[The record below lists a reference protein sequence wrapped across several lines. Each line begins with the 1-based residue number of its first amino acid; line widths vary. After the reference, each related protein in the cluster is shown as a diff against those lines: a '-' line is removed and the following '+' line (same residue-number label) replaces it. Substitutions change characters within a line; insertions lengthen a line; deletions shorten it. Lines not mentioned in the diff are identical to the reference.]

1 MSTIYDEY
9 EENFKLVEYKAFVKY
24 NFSNDHSNTIF
35 NDINGTLKNEYNG
48 DHINTKLQEFR
59 TDIGTYQSE
68 LRTVG
73 QEFAQSKVRKLAY
86 TLLED
91 TNWIFANDIDIT
103 TISESSQVYITDI
116 LEKKNKIRDI
126 LIDDNNIDMIL
137 GDFPNESAH
146 VETEELKKGQIYYNN
161 KIDGIDNI
169 ILYEN
174 IFTEEDHIVT
184 VGEKRAVLTADTTT
198 YASAAEYAI
207 ARNPNTSE
215 TSDDR
220 IKFNENIIKGT
231 DAINTIKKINPYIYE
246 KIYNFSSSEVEK
258 LPTQEEWENVKDEWK
273 YKISEGFIA
282 QEIENIP
289 EIKDCVNTRYDGIKT
304 VKYDSVFVHLTSC
317 VKELINKV
325 ESLEKELALLK
336 NN

>member
-1 MSTIYDEY
+1 MSNIYDEY
-9 EENFKLVEYKAFVKY
+9 EENFKLVEYKAFVKV
-24 NFSNDHSNTIF
+24 NFSSHNDNTIF
-35 NDINGTLKNEYNG
+35 DDLNGTLKNEYNG
-48 DHINTKLQEFR
+48 DDIESKLQEFR
-59 TDIGTYQSE
+59 SSGSTYE
-68 LRTVG
+68 DEVRLVG
-73 QEFAQSKVRKLAY
+73 KEFAQSKVRKLAY

-103 TISESSQVYITDI
+103 TVSSQNYITQI
-116 LEKKNKIRDI
+116 LQKKNKIRDI
-126 LIDDNNIDMIL
+126 LINDNNIDMIL
-137 GDFPNESAH
+137 GNFMNYSGHTAG
-146 VETEELKKGQIYYNN
+146 ELKKGQIYYND
-161 KIDGIDNI
+161 KIDGNDNI

-174 IFTEEDHIVT
+174 IFTEEDHIVN
-184 VGEKRAVLTADTTT
+184 VGEKKGVLTADTIT
-198 YASAAEYAI
+198 YANATEYKN

-231 DAINTIKKINPYIYE
+231 DAINTIKKINPYVYE
-246 KIYNFSSSEVEK
+246 KIYNFSKSEVEK

-289 EIKDCVNTRYDGIKT
+289 EIKDCVNTRHDGIKT

-325 ESLEKELALLK
+325 ESLEKEIALLK

>member
-1 MSTIYDEY
+1 MSYYEN
-9 EENFKLVEYKAFVKY
+9 EENFKLVEYKAFVKF
-24 NFSNDHSNTIF
+24 NFSNHNEDTIF
-35 NDINGTLKNEYNG
+35 DDLNGTLNNQFNG
-48 DHINTKLQEFR
+48 DDIESKLEQFR
-59 TDIGTYQSE
+59 GSGSYEDE
-68 LRTVG
+68 VRLVG
-73 QEFAQSKVRKLAY
+73 KEFARSKVIKLAY

-103 TISESSQVYITDI
+103 TASLSSQTYITQI

-126 LIDDNNIDMIL
+126 LIDDNNINMIL
-137 GDFPNESAH
+137 GDFQNLSGH
-146 VETEELKKGQIYYNN
+146 VETDELKKGQIYYNN
-161 KIDGIDNI
+161 KIDGNDNI

-174 IFTEEDHIVT
+174 IFTEDHIVN
-184 VGEKRAVLTADTTT
+184 VGEKRAVLTANTTT
-198 YASAAEYAI
+198 YTNAAEYAN
-207 ARNPNTSE
+207 ARNPNTNE

-273 YKISEGFIA
+273 YRISEGFIA

-325 ESLEKELALLK
+325 ESLEKEISLLK